1 MKVYFEKGKDI
12 DIDNAVGKVVYLEVR
27 SWLHYGCYS
36 FRYYAKIIK
45 TTPKFFNY
53 RIFNTAEV
61 NWCKEETFNKVQNY
75 PDWVSSRLSKDK
87 IIELKEINIRKGE

>member
-12 DIDNAVGKVVYLEVR
+12 SVDDAVGKIVYLEVR

-45 TTPKFFNY
+45 TTPKFFVY
-53 RIFNTAEV
+53 CDFTDAKI
-61 NWCKEETFNKVQNY
+61 NWCKEETFNKVLNY
-75 PDWVSSRLSKDK
+75 PNWVSSRLAKDK
-87 IIELKEINIRKGE
+87 IIELKEVSIRKGE